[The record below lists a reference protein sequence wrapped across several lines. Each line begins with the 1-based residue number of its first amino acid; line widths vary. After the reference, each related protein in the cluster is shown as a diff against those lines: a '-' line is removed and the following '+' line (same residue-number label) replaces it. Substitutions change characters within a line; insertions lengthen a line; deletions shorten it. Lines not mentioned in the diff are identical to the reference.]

1 MLFFLYLCP
10 MKILFVCL
18 GNICRSPLARGIMA
32 DKIEKLGLD
41 AEVDSAGFE
50 SFHRGEPAD
59 PRSSAVAAAH
69 GIDLSDHIARMF
81 TVKDFDRFDRIYV
94 MDRNNY
100 EDVMNLARDQEDER
114 KVDFILN
121 LVKPGENRPVP
132 DPWYGG
138 KDNFDKT
145 YKLLD
150 EACEILALEIV
161 SDHQYYKSKLS

>member
-1 MLFFLYLCP
+1 

-41 AEVDSAGFE
+41 AETDSAGFE

-59 PRSSAVAAAH
+59 PRSIAVAAAH
-69 GIDLSDHIARMF
+69 GIDLSDHVARMF
-81 TVKDFDRFDRIYV
+81 TARDFDHFDRIYV

-100 EDVMNLARDQEDER
+100 EDVMNLARDLEDEQ

-121 LVKPGENRPVP
+121 LVNPGENRQVP
-132 DPWYGG
+132 DPWFGG
-138 KDNFDKT
+138 KDNFEKT
-145 YKLLD
+145 FKLLD
-150 EACEILALEIV
+150 EACDQLAREIA
-161 SDHQYYKSKLS
+161 SSHTNYKSSQ